1 MIPHH
6 NDIWDDIIMG
16 ASLCLA
22 QETECFQRVK
32 ITWRRER
39 ALFRKR
45 FSFISFI
52 HSAQTSPDQPSPAQP
67 IRSFSS
73 YSAFSFC
80 VVVFSFLFSVPL
92 RIFPMCNERRN
103 LSTSERGRVPCFN
116 RASPYVRNKRKEDG
130 TGTKKTA
137 STRPSGRSSPP
148 KKARSSLK
156 EPHASP
162 VNTTRFS
169 SFFSSFAR
177 TFHASVSILLTTP
190 ARPEGG
196 RHYFLSR
203 LPRCDFSHR
212 KSVIVNQPLLR
223 TALNCFYLC
232 NFLCYYC
239 HQCCCC

>member
-1 MIPHH
+1 MRELYSE
-6 NDIWDDIIMG
+6 ND
-16 ASLCLA
+16 
-22 QETECFQRVK
+22 FH
-32 ITWRRER
+32 
-39 ALFRKR
+39 LFH
-45 FSFISFI
+45 SF
-52 HSAQTSPDQPSPAQP
+52 SPDQPRPAQP
-67 IRSFSS
+67 SPVDTFVFLLLCLSS
-73 YSAFSFC
+73 VS
-80 VVVFSFLFSVPL
+80 L

-148 KKARSSLK
+148 KKAVNVRSSLK

-169 SFFSSFAR
+169 SFFSSFTR
-177 TFHASVSILLTTP
+177 TFRASVSILLTTP

-203 LPRCDFSHR
+203 LPRCDFFHR

-232 NFLCYYC
+232 NSLYYYC